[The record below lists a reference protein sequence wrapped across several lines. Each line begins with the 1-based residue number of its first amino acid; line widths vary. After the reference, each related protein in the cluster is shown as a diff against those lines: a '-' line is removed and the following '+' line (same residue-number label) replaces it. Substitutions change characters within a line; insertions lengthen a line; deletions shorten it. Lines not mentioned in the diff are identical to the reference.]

1 MEKHVI
7 QEELKN
13 CPGIIYYPG
22 SNRLELSGRSIP
34 ENPELIFKR
43 LEDWIALHFENHK
56 GLDVNIQLEYINSG
70 SSKYLHEILKRL
82 TGYIRSGKLV
92 KLRWLCEKDDEA
104 MLELG
109 EHFRD
114 TAGVPMEINMIT

>member
-13 CPGIIYYPG
+13 CPGIVYYPDT
-22 SNRLELSGRSIP
+22 NKLELVGRSIP
-34 ENPELIFKR
+34 ENPELIFRR
-43 LEDWIALHFENHK
+43 LEEWLTLHFEKNA

-70 SSKYLHEILKRL
+70 SSKYLYEVLKRL
-82 TGYIRSGKLV
+82 TGYGRSGKHV
-92 KLRWLCEKDDEA
+92 KIKWLYEEDDEA

-109 EHFRD
+109 EHYRD
-114 TAGVPMEINMIT
+114 TAGIPLEIDMIV